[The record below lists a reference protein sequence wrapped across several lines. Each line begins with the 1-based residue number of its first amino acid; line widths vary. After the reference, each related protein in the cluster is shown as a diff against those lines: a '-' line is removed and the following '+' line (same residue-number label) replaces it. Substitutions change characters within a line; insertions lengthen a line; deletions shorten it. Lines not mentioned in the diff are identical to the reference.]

1 MNTYTSTNRFAD
13 LVQFSVAAF
22 SLSVCVLLAS
32 STQAFAYT
40 QIYQQLDP
48 GERGQ
53 EVTNLQT
60 FLADNRDI
68 YPSGLVTGYYG
79 SLTTSAVKVFQG
91 QYGLDQVGRV
101 GPLTVNKINTII
113 TNGGWSNSQN
123 TNSSDN
129 GASPAIS
136 NLSQNIQNNSATMTW
151 YTNENAT
158 GTVFYNTYPITFNEG
173 DIHSVGFGITSGYV
187 ATNNNSASTV
197 QQVTIQNLQ
206 PGTLYYYMVVATD
219 PFGNVSVY
227 NVNGTFRTSG
237 Y

>member
-1 MNTYTSTNRFAD
+1 MNTYTSTNRLAD
-13 LVQFSVAAF
+13 LVQFSIAAF
-22 SLSVCVLLAS
+22 SLSVCVLLATS
-32 STQAFAYT
+32 AQASAYT

-91 QYGLDQVGRV
+91 QYGFDQVGRV
-101 GPLTVNKINTII
+101 GPLTINKINSII
-113 TNGGWSNSQN
+113 TNGGWANGSNSN
-123 TNSSDN
+123 GVDN
-129 GASPAIS
+129 GASPMIG
-136 NLSQNIQNNSATMTW
+136 NLSQNVQRNSATMTW

-158 GTVFYNTYPITFNEG
+158 GSIFYNTNPITFNEG
-173 DIHSVGFGITSGYV
+173 DIHSVGFGITSGYI
-187 ATNNNSASTV
+187 ATNNNSASAM

-206 PGTLYYYMVVATD
+206 PGTLYYYMIVATD

-227 NVNGTFRTSG
+227 NVNGTFRTTT